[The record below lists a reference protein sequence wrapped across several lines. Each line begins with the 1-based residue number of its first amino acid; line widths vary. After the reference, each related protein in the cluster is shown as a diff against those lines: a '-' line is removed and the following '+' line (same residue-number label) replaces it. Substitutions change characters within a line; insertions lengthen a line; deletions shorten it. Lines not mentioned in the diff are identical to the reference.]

1 MESREYG
8 DELKQIARDAFKA
21 ADTVTLEEIEK
32 IVNRLIAL
40 STKIKSEKEM
50 AANPIKA
57 GKETAFDYEHTRR
70 FIMSVDE
77 YTAEDEYV
85 DCFVVASEFR
95 IQFRNLFRSHKSRPH
110 HFNREFLQIVT
121 ETFYDGNPI
130 GFGKLLDVWED
141 VIQTASQKNVY
152 GDFAM
157 ADRIRCFIT
166 CVICHALDTSRVL
179 VEDIYQLYHGA
190 FTVLFANCIGNNMT
204 TDVFQ
209 NEFLKIA
216 NHVQGESI
224 DISFEDLLGMW
235 MDIEDESD
243 NSSDHSEAES
253 VESGDTESNDN
264 HSGDKDPIRL
274 DSFQTDWI
282 NTLIDTVMECKTEHP
297 SMSTADIPDL
307 FMTNFMEALTAVNL
321 TPDQFKTEYI
331 RLVGRDYTQKADIE
345 FLLSTINKWIRLM
358 HE

>member
-8 DELKQIARDAFKA
+8 DELRQIARDAFKA

-32 IVNRLIAL
+32 IVNRLIEL
-40 STKIKSEKEM
+40 SNRIKSEAEM
-50 AANPIKA
+50 P
-57 GKETAFDYEHTRR
+57 FDYPYTRLFVR
-70 FIMSVDE
+70 YVYEYSVE
-77 YTAEDEYV
+77 EVET
-85 DCFVVASEFR
+85 DCFSIASEFR
-95 IQFRNLFRSHKSRPH
+95 QRFNVLFRSHKLRPH
-110 HFNREFLQIVT
+110 HFNREFLLIVT
-121 ETFYDGNPI
+121 ENFFNGNPV
-130 GFGKLLDVWED
+130 GFGKLLDVWEG

-235 MDIEDESD
+235 MDIKDESD
-243 NSSDHSEAES
+243 N
-253 VESGDTESNDN
+253 SNDN

-297 SMSTADIPDL
+297 SMSTADISDL

-331 RLVGRDYTQKADIE
+331 RSVERDYTQKADIK